1 MRSPI
6 QIYFLQRN
14 YTFYKMEQHTKLHQL
29 PLLFSHALPLQ
40 HDCNIQYLHNY
51 KAFVLHKNLTN
62 WCSQLVRLYL
72 LYYVNF
78 FTQTFLRSD
87 IIISPNFFL
96 EHYYIDKIFYK
107 HISLILPQSPT

>member
-6 QIYFLQRN
+6 QIYFLQRH
-14 YTFYKMEQHTKLHQL
+14 YTFYKMEQYTKLHQL

-40 HDCNIQYLHNY
+40 HDCDIQYLHNY
-51 KAFVLHKNLTN
+51 KAFVLHKKSN
-62 WCSQLVRLYL
+62 QLVQPVGSLSAVL
-72 LYYVNF
+72 CKF

-87 IIISPNFFL
+87 IITSPNFFL